1 MLEKDISRLNARDRV
16 NLDGLE
22 SDVWRRE
29 RHVQA
34 LQAAGRLLASW
45 QGFVLALAVV
55 ISAATGAALAAHVS
69 QPAAF
74 VAEEN
79 LAPSHLL
86 LGSQR

>member
-29 RHVQA
+29 RHVLA
-34 LQAAGRLLASW
+34 LQAAARLLASW
-45 QGFVLALAVV
+45 QGFVLVLAVV
-55 ISAATGAALAAHVS
+55 ASAAIGAAVAAHVA

-74 VAEEN
+74 VSEEN

-86 LGSQR
+86 LGSR

>member
-1 MLEKDISRLNARDRV
+1 
-16 NLDGLE
+16 
-22 SDVWRRE
+22 
-29 RHVQA
+29 

-45 QGFVLALAVV
+45 QGIVLALAVV
-55 ISAATGAALAAHVS
+55 ASAATGAAVAAHVS

-86 LGSQR
+86 LGSH